1 MAPDNAH
8 MNTDARKSSPAAE
21 RNQGNITTE
30 LLRLLPPRGRLL
42 EIASGTGQH
51 AAFAAAALPQWQWL
65 PSDANPRAQA
75 SITAW
80 CESLANVEM
89 PLTLDVMS
97 ADWAGVPTPV
107 DAIFCANMLHI
118 APWAVCAALMQ
129 GAARHLAPQG
139 LLLLYG
145 PYVEEGVATAASNEA
160 FDADLRSRNPQ
171 WGLRRLSNVLAEAK
185 AVGLEM
191 MEKVDM
197 PANNLLLAL
206 RRGA

>member
-1 MAPDNAH
+1 

-21 RNQGNITTE
+21 RNQGPITTE

-65 PSDANPRAQA
+65 PSDASPRALA

-80 CESLANVEM
+80 CEGLANVEM

-97 ADWAGVPTPV
+97 VDWAGVPTPV

-171 WGLRRLSNVLAEAK
+171 WGLRLLTDVLAKAK

-206 RRGA
+206 RRVA